1 MIIKMYITMMPV
13 ILAGIIN
20 MIFVKTSFAK
30 RHSMPMD
37 GGRLFGDNR
46 RLFGENKTWIGFAG
60 MIAAGAVAQVLW
72 GLVCSLGSGLLAGM
86 NYFYDYH
93 ENTLIFN
100 VCAGALCGF
109 AYVLFELPNSF
120 IKRRLDIPCGKT
132 DRGLKGKLFFVID
145 QIDSLIG
152 VALVFAVIY
161 PMPIWQYFLYILL
174 GALTHIGVNF
184 ILYKTK
190 IRKNF

>member
-20 MIFVKTSFAK
+20 MIFVKTSYAK
-30 RHSMPMD
+30 KHSVPID
-37 GGRLFGDNR
+37 GGRLCGDGK
-46 RLFGENKTWIGFAG
+46 RLFGDNKTWIGFVG

-72 GLVCSLGSGLLAGM
+72 GLVCGAGWLAGM
-86 NYFYDYH
+86 NYFYAFH
-93 ENTLIFN
+93 KNTLGFN
-100 VCAGALCGF
+100 GGVGALCGF
-109 AYVLFELPNSF
+109 SYVLFELPNSF

-132 DRGLKGKLFFVID
+132 DKGLKGKLFFVID

-152 VALVFAVIY
+152 VALVFALIY
-161 PMPIWQYFLYILL
+161 PMPVWQYFLYILL

-184 ILYKTK
+184 ILYKVK